1 MGEIIIWSPAE
12 IVSSLT
18 YINKE
23 SLILWQYDATGEKLS
38 TKNPRGKK
46 TPYIKGMN

>member
-23 SLILWQYDATGEKLS
+23 SLILWQYDVTGEKLS